1 MTDEIQ
7 SFQGACLHRDRRGE
21 GRNIVY
27 PVTVW
32 VVGVDNSIVA
42 LAESADHASTDGGS
56 NEDSQVCMSSM

>member
-42 LAESADHASTDGGS
+42 LQ
-56 NEDSQVCMSSM
+56 SQLTMHPLMEGAMKRAKYV